1 MEEWHNMEKEK
12 IIEIINDVENK
23 SNKDLFITVNEL
35 YEEFEKTKQ
44 LIVDLTRHMESI
56 EQSYN
61 RVNKE
66 IEKRVKK

>member
-44 LIVDLTRHMESI
+44 LIVDLTRNMESI
-56 EQSYN
+56 EKSYN

>member
-1 MEEWHNMEKEK
+1 MEERHNMEKEK

-44 LIVDLTRHMESI
+44 LIVDLTRHMESV

-61 RVNKE
+61 RVNNE
-66 IEKRVKK
+66 IEKRLKK

>member
-1 MEEWHNMEKEK
+1 MEKEK

-66 IEKRVKK
+66 IEKRVKKWK